1 MKRVSWKRGMR
12 LSDELMRASDDN
24 MAALIAKSI
33 VLAANGRFGL
43 LPSRKSFNLNL
54 NIGNG
59 FVDVDALTCLAVTKG
74 GQIIDVDY
82 DTRYGHNFNKRVP
95 IPQVSSTDEYILII
109 NIHIGEWKEVSG
121 DMEEPVYS
129 FSLITP
135 DTIVPDNSMP
145 IAHISFED
153 DGWREDDADFVPPC
167 LFVSSYYRFE
177 ELHARF
183 LDVLAALDDKARA
196 VVASKDYK
204 GMNIFW
210 PLVQQLRIA
219 ADKER
224 DLLTPMAL
232 LSGVQKCVSAFTC
245 ACDIDSQIDLTDAKT
260 CRTFVLAPYNYKEA
274 YERIKAGLNICYGI
288 IEKVEKLAVEEQEQP
303 EQSEPPR
310 QEKHRSNKPA
320 SPTIAGRYFTIDCNR
335 PETLIPVEC
344 TNASATVVFTT
355 DGSKP
360 ALHSPKAVKS
370 RDGLKIRFKNGYNGK
385 GSEPEKTVKVSLMAI
400 VGGDCSD
407 ISTYSITLRKS
418 LRFSDARPV

>member
-24 MAALIAKSI
+24 MAALIAKST

-43 LPSRKSFNLNL
+43 LPSHQSFNLNL

-74 GQIIDVDY
+74 GHIIDVDY

-95 IPQVSSTDEYILII
+95 MPQVSSTDEYILTI
-109 NIHIGEWKEVSG
+109 NVHTGEWKEVSD

-129 FSLITP
+129 FSLIAP

-145 IAHISFED
+145 IAHISYED

-167 LFVSSYYRFE
+167 LFVSSHHRFE
-177 ELHARF
+177 ELHGRF
-183 LDVLAALDDKARA
+183 LEVLAALDDKTRA
-196 VVASKDYK
+196 VVATKDYK

-245 ACDIDSQIDLTDAKT
+245 ACDLDSQIDLTDAKT
-260 CRTFVLAPYNYKEA
+260 CRTFVFAPYNYKEA
-274 YERIKAGLNICYGI
+274 YERIKAGLKICYGI
-288 IEKVEKLAVEEQEQP
+288 IEKVEKLAEKEQEQP
-303 EQSEPPR
+303 EPPR
-310 QEKHRSNKPA
+310 QEKQRSNKPA
-320 SPTIAGRYFTIDCNR
+320 SPTIAGKYFTIDCNR
-335 PETLIPVEC
+335 PETVIPVEC
-344 TNASATVVFTT
+344 ANASATVVFTA

-360 ALHSPKAVKS
+360 TQNSPKAVRS
-370 RDGLKIRFKNGYNGK
+370 RDGLKIRFKNGYKGK
-385 GSEPEKTVKVSLMAI
+385 GSEPDKAVKISLMAI
-400 VGGDCSD
+400 VGGDCSEM
-407 ISTYSITLRKS
+407 STFSITQRKS
-418 LRFSDARPV
+418 LKFSDARPV